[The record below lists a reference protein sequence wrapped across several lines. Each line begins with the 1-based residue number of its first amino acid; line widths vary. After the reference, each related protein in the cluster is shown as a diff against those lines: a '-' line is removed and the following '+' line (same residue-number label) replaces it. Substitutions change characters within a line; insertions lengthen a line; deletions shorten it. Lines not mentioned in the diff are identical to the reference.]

1 MDSPSADHEPG
12 GKNGLKVESPAAAF
26 WEIVGRHVAEVE
38 AIPIEEFQRRSEKVQ
53 EYQTK
58 LSILVDQLIEQKN
71 QPDPEVWHA
80 LGAAYRGG
88 NGAHKNRGEAIRWF
102 RRAAE
107 AGHAKAMMSLGSAL
121 RYPDHWCE
129 GAEAESLEWAR
140 KAAELGSTSGMNSL
154 GFAYREGTGVPC
166 DPQQAVAWF
175 IKAVEAGDG
184 HSLVYAG
191 AVYARQLASPGEAE
205 KCYLRA
211 AEAGYKESFFEL
223 AMLYDDRTSPL
234 HDPVEAVKWFKI
246 VAEQKDG
253 SRPRALLALARHCR
267 DGIGTAQDLKTARE
281 WLTRLLAVA
290 SPKADEYREATSLLA
305 EIEGDL
311 L

>member
-1 MDSPSADHEPG
+1 MDTPSADHEPG
-12 GKNGLKVESPAAAF
+12 EANGLNAESPAAAF
-26 WEIVGRHVAEVE
+26 WETLGRHRVEME
-38 AIPIEEFQRRSEKVQ
+38 AIPIEELQRRREKVQ
-53 EYQTK
+53 AYHTK

-71 QPDPEVWHA
+71 QPDPEAWHA
-80 LGAAYRGG
+80 LGAAYRVG

-107 AGHAKAMMSLGSAL
+107 AGHTKAMMSLGSSL
-121 RYPDHWCE
+121 CYPDHWCE
-129 GAEAESLEWAR
+129 GAEAEALEWAR

-154 GFAYREGTGVPC
+154 GFAYRDGMGVPC

-184 HSLVYAG
+184 HSLVHTG
-191 AVYARQLASPGEAE
+191 RVYARQLAVPSEAI
-205 KCYLRA
+205 KWYLRA
-211 AEAGYKESFFEL
+211 AEAGYKDSFFEL
-223 AMLYDDRTSPL
+223 AMLYEDRTSPV
-234 HDPVEAVKWFKI
+234 HDSVEAVKWFNA
-246 VAEQKDG
+246 VAEQTGG
-253 SRPRALLALARHCR
+253 SRSRAMLALARHCR
-267 DGIGTAQDLKTARE
+267 DGIGTAQDLKMARE